1 MGNKGVKENETVQIR
16 FVHKKIN
23 LADERLAW
31 EHERFSIRRLPAFT
45 LSNVDS
51 HDSIDRISTILDK
64 VVDTEVIAANV
75 RLIAEAIA
83 CTIYN
88 YKESACQGT
97 MFGEASGSNH
107 VSKAHIQHWSDYLS
121 STPRFAGLMTT
132 NKANEHNKV
141 VKTLT
146 EALKTFTYDVKV
158 ADHKRDK
165 REPEFNF
172 YDLHLTTMNVY
183 KVKPAVFDLILSLGI
198 AGYLFV
204 VYGLIIKSG
213 VIYGFMSNLMQ
224 GYVKSSLNANNLK
237 SNGAQNHAYTTL
249 PGSPKING
257 HNGTNGTTKIK
268 AF

>member
-64 VVDTEVIAANV
+64 VVDTDVIAANV

-132 NKANEHNKV
+132 SKANEHNKV

-198 AGYLFV
+198 AGYLFI

-213 VIYGFMSNLMQ
+213 IIYTYMANVMTGYITLSANSNS
-224 GYVKSSLNANNLK
+224 KSGLST
-237 SNGAQNHAYTTL
+237 NGASFAH
-249 PGSPKING
+249 GSPKVNG
-257 HNGTNGTTKIK
+257 HNGTNGAAKIK